1 MGVRGLLSLGLL
13 PRDLR
18 RNIGLVSDPISIIKL
33 NGKQS
38 IVFVVNSF
46 VFMVYR
52 KLLKGPL
59 FNLLVELVGI
69 VILEVGMHLHILIA
83 Y

>member
-1 MGVRGLLSLGLL
+1 
-13 PRDLR
+13 
-18 RNIGLVSDPISIIKL
+18 
-33 NGKQS
+33 
-38 IVFVVNSF
+38 
-46 VFMVYR
+46 MVYR
-52 KLLKGPL
+52 KLLKGSL